1 MRIIIAQKL
10 KKPVAEVP
18 LTKTIKELVGGK
30 STLQNEILGDLQ
42 GEFASAPEKGE
53 EMPLAE
59 LGAALQQGYSGK
71 LGKYTTGLVSRV
83 VGSKMPGGFGLS
95 AIQGHLSKTYG
106 LGAGRIDGVL
116 LFSVT
121 QEPPKRLANEAEA
134 RAWVDQVASDY
145 ASMAGI
151 SLAAGGGAAAA
162 APAMAFAAPAAA
174 GGGAPAAVPDAPLQ
188 AVDTLRA
195 IIAQKLKK
203 PIAEVPLNKSIKD
216 LVGGKS
222 TLQNEILGDLQG
234 EFASAPEKGEE
245 MPLSELGAALNQGYP
260 GSLGKCT
267 TGLVARMMGGKMPG
281 GFGLSAAKA
290 HLAKAHGLGPGRTDG
305 TLLVALTVE
314 LEERLG
320 SEADAK
326 AWLDSVASAYAAQAG
341 ISLGAAGGG
350 GGGGAIGGGMIINTE
365 QLDKPQ
371 EKQDNF
377 VSQQVNL
384 FLR

>member
-30 STLQNEILGDLQ
+30 STLRNEILGDLQ
-42 GEFASAPEKGE
+42 S
-53 EMPLAE
+53 
-59 LGAALQQGYSGK
+59 
-71 LGKYTTGLVSRV
+71 
-83 VGSKMPGGFGLS
+83 
-95 AIQGHLSKTYG
+95 
-106 LGAGRIDGVL
+106 
-116 LFSVT
+116 
-121 QEPPKRLANEAEA
+121 
-134 RAWVDQVASDY
+134 
-145 ASMAGI
+145 
-151 SLAAGGGAAAA
+151 
-162 APAMAFAAPAAA
+162 
-174 GGGAPAAVPDAPLQ
+174 
-188 AVDTLRA
+188 
-195 IIAQKLKK
+195 
-203 PIAEVPLNKSIKD
+203 
-216 LVGGKS
+216 
-222 TLQNEILGDLQG
+222 

-384 FLR
+384 FLRYLGKDSREGSRLADLEKAEVASLQDKLDAISREHGVAYVQGTQPVFDPLRRGRAGQQSGQHVYVSL